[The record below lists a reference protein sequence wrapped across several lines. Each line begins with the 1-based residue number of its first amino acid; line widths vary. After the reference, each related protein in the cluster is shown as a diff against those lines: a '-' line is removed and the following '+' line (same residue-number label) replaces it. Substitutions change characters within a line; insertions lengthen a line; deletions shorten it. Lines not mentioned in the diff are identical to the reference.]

1 MSLPAGMT
9 EHPAVAATDVWRAF
23 QRERVLAGVE
33 LAIPSGAAAAIMG
46 PNGAGKST
54 LLRVLAASLRP
65 QRGRVRIHG
74 EDPWRV
80 PAARRRI
87 GFVGH
92 EPMLYGGLSV
102 LENLRLFTSLYGL
115 PDGRAR
121 ADEVCALLRID
132 RRGDPVRNLSRGM
145 QQRAALAR
153 AIVHRPEVLLLDE
166 ALTGLDPDAA
176 ERLAEF
182 LAEFRAGGGTVV
194 LTTHSPAE
202 ALRNADRVYV
212 LAGGRLSEGWPLAGM
227 TVDAVQAWYR
237 SVSAGRTG
245 AGGGGDSGAGGRG
258 GAAKPAAGGSRP

>member
-1 MSLPAGMT
+1 MT
-9 EHPAVAATDVWRAF
+9 ADPAVAAADVWRAF
-23 QRERVLAGVE
+23 GRERVLTGLGLE
-33 LAIPSGAAAAIMG
+33 LPPGTAAAIMG

-54 LLRVLAASLRP
+54 LMRVLAASLRP
-65 QRGRVRIHG
+65 QRGRVRILG

-115 PDGRAR
+115 RDGRAR
-121 ADEVCALLRID
+121 AEEVCALFRID

-153 AIVHRPEVLLLDE
+153 AIAHRPDVLLLDE

-176 ERLAEF
+176 QHLVDF
-182 LAEFRAGGGTVV
+182 LSEFRAAGGTVA

-202 ALRNADRVYV
+202 ALRIADRAYV
-212 LAGGRLSEGWPLAGM
+212 LAGGRLSEGRALAGM
-227 TVDAVQAWYR
+227 TVDGLQAWYR
-237 SVSAGRTG
+237 SMSGHPGTG
-245 AGGGGDSGAGGRG
+245 LPSPGGGGGGRSAGGPG
-258 GAAKPAAGGSRP
+258 GTTDLSSGGMRP